1 MARFII
7 LDDTVQTAFHW
18 LDDNCKPAAA
28 ARAMRERTADEKKIA
43 KARAFMAATGNVAE
57 RDAQSIVSEA
67 YKIAC
72 EAEYEAIEADEFFRR
87 HTSKCSAII
96 EAWRSCQANER
107 AMARVA

>member
-7 LDDTVQTAFHW
+7 MDETVHAAFDW
-18 LDDNCKPAAA
+18 LDANCDRAAA
-28 ARAMRERTADEKKIA
+28 ARAMRERGADEKKIA
-43 KARAFMAATGNVAE
+43 KARAFVDATGSVAE
-57 RDAQSIVSEA
+57 RDALSILSEG